1 MIGKTLLHYHIL
13 EKLGQGGMGVVYKA
27 QDNRLNRPVAIK
39 FLPDF
44 VKAEAD
50 EHQRFKLEAQA
61 AAGLNHHNITTIYAI
76 EETEDVTF
84 IVMEYVEGHE
94 LRHFIRGGDLSVEEI
109 IKIGIQMADGLLA
122 AHEQGIIHRDIKS
135 ANVMLNNKGRVKIMD
150 FGLAKVQG
158 RTHMTKVGT
167 TLGTVAYMS
176 PEQSRGETVDS
187 RTDIW
192 SLGVVL
198 YELLAG
204 KMPFRGDYEA
214 AVMYAILNEQP
225 TRLDSYRHD
234 VPPELDQII
243 LRALEKDVDKRYQN
257 LSELLDDLYNL
268 QPTAKLHVTKNVP
281 DKHTSSTHRPSS
293 TSHLS
298 SSRAERRQVT
308 ALYCRLIPMSPLDEV
323 DPEELHDAMPNFVN
337 LCDKVVNRY
346 DGHISPSIGEGVQV
360 FFGYPHAHE
369 DDARRA
375 AMAGLAIIDGV
386 AQQNQQRA
394 KAGEAELAV
403 QVGLHTG
410 MAVFGLKAESGTQ
423 SVVGDVPEIST
434 KLASMS
440 APNTMLAS
448 KNCIP
453 LIEKHFDYDDLG
465 EQSVIGMIHPLH
477 LFQILNQSTARS
489 RFENGL
495 EQDDMPL
502 IGRKREFDLLKEHWD
517 MLLDDEEG
525 RIVCLNGDAGL
536 GKSHLLRS
544 LKRHIQQT
552 PKAWLTECNCSS
564 YHQNTALYPFVEFFN
579 RVVLSFS
586 SDESN
591 DERLKKIEGLLVQ
604 YGLDLD
610 KNVPLFGN
618 LLSVD
623 FSTKYKP
630 LDVTP
635 ERQKQ
640 MMYDALLSIL
650 VKRAEKQ
657 PVLFIVEDL
666 HWADPSTLELLTKLV
681 ELGPTTKIYSLF
693 TYRPDFENPWP
704 AKSHVDVINLM
715 KLKKKDVLD
724 IIDKV
729 THGKKL
735 PEDIVTQIVSK
746 TDGVPLFV
754 EELSKSI
761 IESSVVIKQEDR
773 YVLSGGK
780 KEVTIPATLR
790 DSLTARLDRL
800 GSAKEVAQLGAVI
813 GREFSTDLL
822 KTILPLEDD
831 NLQSELAK
839 LVDAELLYKSAV
851 DQQHYIFKHALI
863 QDAAYESI
871 LKKTRHLL
879 HDDIARAM
887 LELTPDIAN
896 KQPELLAHHYTEA
909 RQIEKAIPLWL
920 KAGQLAYSR
929 STNQEAIFFYRKG
942 LNMLTTLPDTPEGMQ
957 QELMFQLSLGM
968 SILATKGYTDPDAE
982 KAFTR
987 ARAICETFGDVP
999 QLFPALWGLWA
1010 FYIVRRDF
1018 DQAFQL
1024 GEDMMRMAEQ
1034 TGDEDL
1040 LLEAHTSH
1048 GLNFLYSRGEFETA
1062 RAHFEKA
1069 VSLYTPDKHAAHVA
1083 VYLQDPGVVAT
1094 GHLAWVQWI
1103 LGDVDDALQTRQN
1116 VQKLGEELGHPYSF
1130 SYALTW
1136 AGVFD
1141 LFRLEPKGTLAMA
1154 DRVLAVAIENIF
1166 PNWIADGDMIRGW
1179 ALARLGKAE
1188 EGIEQLQRGLAMW
1201 HAIGARL
1208 WQTHA
1213 LGLLVDAYNH
1223 NNKIDNGLESVN
1235 EAIAT
1240 VEKVQETYY
1249 EAELV
1254 RLKGELLL
1262 KKDQANFAEAEECFR
1277 MAKQIALKQKAKMF
1291 ELRATVQLAHL
1302 WQHQNKSDQAIKELE
1317 SMLAQMTQGHDTDE
1331 VKLAHALLAELRG
1344 QS

>member
-1 MIGKTLLHYHIL
+1 MIGKTLLHYQIL

-27 QDNRLNRPVAIK
+27 QDTRLNRPVAIK

-44 VKAEAD
+44 VKAEED
-50 EHQRFKLEAQA
+50 EHQRFKREAQA

-76 EETEDVTF
+76 EETDDVTF
-84 IVMEYVEGHE
+84 IVMEFVEGHE
-94 LRHFIRGGDLSVEEI
+94 LRHFIRGGELTVDEI
-109 IKIGIQMADGLLA
+109 IKIGIQMADGLQA

-135 ANVMLNNKGRVKIMD
+135 ANVMLNKKGRVKIMD

-158 RTHMTKVGT
+158 ISHVTKVGT

-176 PEQSRGETVDS
+176 PEQSRGEAVDS
-187 RTDIW
+187 RSDIW

-198 YELLAG
+198 YEMLAG

-225 TRLDSYRHD
+225 ASLDTIRDD
-234 VPPELDQII
+234 VSPEFSTII
-243 LRALEKDVDKRYQN
+243 FRALEKDVEKRYQN
-257 LSELLDDLYNL
+257 LSDMLDDLYSL
-268 QPTAKLHVTKNVP
+268 QPNAKLNVTKSAP
-281 DKHTSSTHRPSS
+281 AQKTSPSRRPSS

-308 ALYCRLIPMSPLDEV
+308 ALYCRLIPISPLDEV
-323 DPEELHDAMPNFVN
+323 DPEELHDAMPNFID

-369 DDARRA
+369 DDAKRA
-375 AMAGLAIIDGV
+375 ALAGLSILEGV
-386 AQQNQQRA
+386 QRQNQQRQ
-394 KAGEAELAV
+394 KLGDAELAV
-403 QVGLHTG
+403 QIGLHTG
-410 MAVFGLKAESGTQ
+410 MVVFGLKDESGSQ
-423 SVVGDVPEIST
+423 SVIGEVPEIST

-440 APNTMLAS
+440 APNSILAS
-448 KNCIP
+448 KSCIP
-453 LIEKHFDYDDLG
+453 LIEKHFDYEDLG
-465 EQSVIGMIHPLH
+465 EQSVIGLIHPLH
-477 LFQILNQSTARS
+477 VYQILNQTTARS
-489 RFENGL
+489 RFDDGL
-495 EQDDMPL
+495 ELDDMPL
-502 IGRKREFDLLKEHWD
+502 IGRKREFDLLKDHWD
-517 MLLDDEEG
+517 MLLDDDEG
-525 RIVCLNGDAGL
+525 RVVCLNGDAGL

-564 YHQNTALYPFVEFFN
+564 YQQNTALYPFIEFFN
-579 RVVLSFS
+579 RVVLAFS
-586 SDESN
+586 SNESN

-604 YGLDLD
+604 YGMDLD

-623 FSTKYKP
+623 FSAKYKP
-630 LDVTP
+630 LEVTP

-640 MMYDALLSIL
+640 MIYDALLGIL
-650 VKRAEKQ
+650 LKRAEQQ

-681 ELGPTTKIYSLF
+681 ELGPTTKIYALF

-704 AKSHVDVINLM
+704 GKSHVDIINLM
-715 KLKKKDVLD
+715 KLKKKDVLE

-729 THGKKL
+729 TNGKKL
-735 PEDIVTQIVSK
+735 PEEIVNQIVSK

-761 IESSVVIKQEDR
+761 IESSVVIKQEDQ
-773 YVLSGGK
+773 YILSGDK
-780 KEVTIPATLR
+780 KEVSIPATLR

-813 GREFSTDLL
+813 GREFSVDLL
-822 KTILPLEDD
+822 KTILPIEDES
-831 NLQSELAK
+831 LQSELAK

-851 DQQHYIFKHALI
+851 DQRHYIFKHALI

-879 HDDIARAM
+879 HDDIARAI
-887 LELTPDIAN
+887 LETNPDIEN
-896 KQPELLAHHYTEA
+896 TQPQLLAHHYTEA

-929 STNQEAIFFYRKG
+929 STNQEALAHYRKG
-942 LNMLTTLPDTPEGMQ
+942 LNMLTALPETPEGMQ

-987 ARAICETFGDVP
+987 ARAICEAFGEVP

-1018 DQAFQL
+1018 EQAFQL
-1024 GEDMMRMAEQ
+1024 GEDMLRMAEL

-1062 RAHFEKA
+1062 REHFAKA
-1069 VSLYTPDKHAAHVA
+1069 VALYSPEKHAAHVA
-1083 VYLQDPGVVAT
+1083 VYLQDPGVVSM

-1103 LGDVDDALQTRQN
+1103 LGEVDDALHTRQN

-1141 LFRLEPKGTLAMA
+1141 FFRLEPKGTLAMA
-1154 DRVLAVAIENIF
+1154 DRVLAVAMENIF

-1179 ALARLGKAE
+1179 ALARLGQADA
-1188 EGIEQLQRGLAMW
+1188 GIEQLQRGLAMW

-1213 LGLLVDAYNH
+1213 LGLLVDAFYEN
-1223 NNKIDNGLESVN
+1223 DRVDEGL
-1235 EAIAT
+1235 AT
-1240 VEKVQETYY
+1240 VDEALETVDKVKETYY
-1249 EAELV
+1249 VSELW

-1262 KKDQANFAEAEECFR
+1262 KKSETNRENAEECFIKAKE
-1277 MAKQIALKQKAKMF
+1277 MAAAQKAKMF
-1291 ELRATVQLAHL
+1291 ELRATVQLAKL
-1302 WQHQNKSDQAIKELE
+1302 RQQNNKDVATKELE
-1317 SMLAQMTQGHDTDE
+1317 TMLAHISQGQDTEDI
-1331 VKLAHALLAELRG
+1331 KSAKALLETLRG
-1344 QS
+1344 TS